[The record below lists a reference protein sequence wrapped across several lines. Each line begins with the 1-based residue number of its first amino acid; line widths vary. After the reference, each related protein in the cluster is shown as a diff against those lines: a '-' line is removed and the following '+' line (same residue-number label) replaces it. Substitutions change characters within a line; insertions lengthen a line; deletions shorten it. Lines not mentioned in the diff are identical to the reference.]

1 MGTYRLTED
10 AKDDLIRI
18 DQRGLREHGEVQ
30 ADAYFNAFFERFEL
44 LADQPLA
51 YPAVEDIRAGYR
63 RRVCGVDSI
72 YYRVQGEVVE
82 LQRSRVLSC
91 LYPSR
96 MDDLGTKLTSSQPTS
111 RQAYSD

>member
-18 DQRGLREHGEVQ
+18 YRRGLREFGEVQ

-51 YPAVEDIRAGYR
+51 YAAVEDIRVGYR
-63 RRVCGVDSI
+63 RSVCGVDSI
-72 YYRVQGEVVE
+72 YYRVQGEIVE
-82 LQRSRVLSC
+82 IMAIIGQQDL
-91 LYPSR
+91 
-96 MDDLGTKLTSSQPTS
+96 DDWL
-111 RQAYSD
+111 